1 MPVLSESNNLGD
13 VLKFEAPNLYS
24 REEITVLAGSGSER
38 TITVGEVIAKRALS
52 DITVTPDGGNSGDGA
67 AGAVTLGTQA
77 ESGAYA
83 LICIA
88 AAANAGTF
96 QVLTPKGYRLHDL
109 DVGQAYAGDH
119 LNLTIADGAD
129 DFIVGDNITIDISGD
144 NKVVALDLAGVDG
157 SQNPIGITAAAI
169 TAPDGTDINGVAI
182 VRDAILADNALTWP
196 VGITTPQKTDAIA
209 ALEGRGIL
217 VRKGV

>member
-13 VLKFEAPNLYS
+13 VLKFEAPNMFS
-24 REEITVLAGSGSER
+24 REEITVLAGSGSDR
-38 TITVGEVIAKRALS
+38 SIAVGEVVAKRTLS
-52 DITVTPDGGNSGDGA
+52 DITVTPDGGNTGDGT
-67 AGAVTLGTQA
+67 AGAVTLGSMA
-77 ESGAYA
+77 EVGAYA
-83 LICIA
+83 LICIS

-119 LNLTIADGAD
+119 LNLTIADGAA
-129 DFIVGDNITIDISGD
+129 DFIVGDSITIDISGD
-144 NKVVALDLAGVDG
+144 NKIVAMDLAGVDG

-169 TAPDGTDINGVAI
+169 TAPDGTDIKGVAI

-196 VGITTPQKTDAIA
+196 VGITTPQKTDAIT